1 MARRQTGIR
10 ISLRAFVTLS
20 ALLVAM
26 ILLPTFADAIASSRN
41 PSLARVGFWMIVAG
55 LLILAGLIFRLV
67 RTRKRTRERELKDL
81 LALTPSGFELAIASL
96 LHDLGYRHVE
106 HVGRSNDLAADIR
119 AVAPQGHHT
128 VIQCKRLV
136 PGSRVGSP
144 EIQKFIGMAKIHHGA
159 DHGIFVTTA
168 DFTGPAI
175 ELAQQHG
182 IALWDGAHLA
192 ATLAKLHNPAKRTA
206 A

>member
-1 MARRQTGIR
+1 VRTFAVLTG
-10 ISLRAFVTLS
+10 
-20 ALLVAM
+20 LLIAAS
-26 ILLPTFADAIASSRN
+26 LLPAIADAIASSRN
-41 PSLARVGFWMIVAG
+41 PSLARVGFWMILAG
-55 LLILAGLIFRLV
+55 LLILAGLVYYLV

-96 LHDLGYRHVE
+96 LHDLGYRHIE

-119 AVAPQGHHT
+119 AVGPQGHHT
-128 VIQCKRLV
+128 VIQCKRLA
-136 PGSRVGSP
+136 PGSRVNSP
-144 EIQKFIGMAKIHHGA
+144 DIQKFIGMAKIHHGA

-182 IALWDGAHLA
+182 IALWDGSYLA
-192 ATLAKLHNPAKRTA
+192 ATLARIHNPAKRTA